1 MIGEHSLGTTASFFV
16 LAQIGLRLG
25 SRLLDSPGMMILV
38 TGESCTARERLLAV
52 GVWAFVWTLSGVN
65 PTVACE

>member
-1 MIGEHSLGTTASFFV
+1 MIWEHSLGPTTAILV

-25 SRLLDSPGMMILV
+25 SCLLNSSSMMILM

-52 GVWAFVWTLSGVN
+52 GVRALVGSLARMDT
-65 PTVACE
+65 TVAGE

>member
-52 GVWAFVWTLSGVN
+52 GVWALVGSLARMDT
-65 PTVACE
+65 TVAGE

>member
-1 MIGEHSLGTTASFFV
+1 MIWEHSLGPTTAILV

-25 SRLLDSPGMMILV
+25 SCLLNSSSMMILM

-52 GVWAFVWTLSGVN
+52 GVWALVGSLARMDT
-65 PTVACE
+65 TVAGE